1 LADTRT
7 DANDLGDGDRGE
19 HLLPN
24 RPQILL
30 RSLLVGLA
38 GFIPVPPLSDYLTES
53 LRRGLLRHVAQ
64 ARQVDVDDAA
74 LDILVAPPEDQ
85 RLGTFAKVTGL
96 VAALRPLR
104 WSRRLLGA
112 AVLLQGAD
120 ESLRT
125 FQQATLL
132 DHYCAR
138 HHLGPAIDAT
148 RAQALRASMEE
159 VGQTTRRE
167 VAGETFQKALSAA
180 GRALSAGTRRL
191 LGSRGSAGAGV
202 NGPGA
207 AEAPE
212 APLPPEGDAVLV
224 ADAASRRLVRDVGL
238 HRYSRRLASAFDR
251 RWKPL
256 KKEPGPR
263 G

>member
-1 LADTRT
+1 MAETLD
-7 DANDLGDGDRGE
+7 DSDHGE

-74 LDILVAPPEDQ
+74 LDVLVAPAGEQ
-85 RLGTFAKVTGL
+85 RLGTFAKVTGIM
-96 VAALRPLR
+96 AMLRPLR

-112 AVLLQGAD
+112 AVLLQQAD

-132 DHYCAR
+132 DHYCAK

-159 VGQTTRRE
+159 VGSTTRRE
-167 VAGETFQKALSAA
+167 VAGEAFQKALSAA
-180 GRALSAGTRRL
+180 GRALAAVPRRL
-191 LGSRGSAGAGV
+191 LGPKDDAV
-202 NGPGA
+202 
-207 AEAPE
+207 E
-212 APLPPEGDAVLV
+212 APLPPEEKAVLV
-224 ADAASRRLVRDVGL
+224 ADAASRRLVRDAGL
-238 HRYSRRLASAFDR
+238 HRYSRRLAAAFDR
-251 RWKPL
+251 RWRPV
-256 KKEPGPR
+256 KKGAPER